1 MSTLEVEM
9 VDIHEWEAE
18 ESPDKREE
26 EKNKIKKLFDRSVI
40 ANKGNPGMVK
50 RLLKSGVTDPQ
61 KYKCHASC
69 IIYMVYH

>member
-26 EKNKIKKLFDRSVI
+26 EKNKMKKLLDRSVI
-40 ANKGNPGMVK
+40 ANKGNHK
-50 RLLKSGVTDPQ
+50 TSKTW
-61 KYKCHASC
+61 ASF
-69 IIYMVYH
+69 I

>member
-9 VDIHEWEAE
+9 VDIHEWKAE
-18 ESPDKREE
+18 ESPDNREE
-26 EKNKIKKLFDRSVI
+26 EKNKIKELLNISVI

-61 KYKCHASC
+61 KYKCH
-69 IIYMVYH
+69 MVYH